1 MHPDKLVRLTAIS
14 RRLSSYEELDDLVQV
29 IVQTAAELTEA
40 EGSSLLLFDERDEVL
55 RYVAVSWCGPGSA
68 QRVAVEEAAVPL
80 KNGVAGWV
88 MRKMKP
94 VNVHRTGEDPLIDPA
109 IEAQMPAPVRCIAAT
124 PLIYRNVPIGVL
136 ESFNH
141 PAGRFPA
148 EAIEALETLSSL
160 ASVAIYNGHLLHRM
174 QRAYDALAD
183 LDQMKTDFI
192 AIASHEL
199 RTPLGVIIGHT
210 SVLQEISDR
219 DVREHLAVIERNA
232 LQLQDVIENFTAIN
246 RLEAPEVLGHTA
258 PIPLNAFLEES
269 VRGYQEEARSH
280 RITLKLELP
289 PRLLHARIEPEKLS
303 IITNNLIRNALAFTA
318 DSGAGKVLVS
328 LKEKSGQAVV
338 AVIDNGI
345 GIPEKD
351 LERIFDLF
359 YQVERHMQRKHG
371 GMGVGLTT
379 AKFLVEQ
386 AGGKMRV
393 DSIEGSGSCFSFSLP
408 VSIAGSAGAALSSE

>member
-1 MHPDKLVRLTAIS
+1 MDPDKLVRLTAVS
-14 RRLSSYEELDDLVQV
+14 KSLSSFEELDDLVQV
-29 IVQTAAELTEA
+29 IVQTAADLTEA
-40 EGSSLLLFDERDEVL
+40 EGSSLLLFDEQDQVL
-55 RYVAVSWCGPGSA
+55 RYVAVSWCRPGSA
-68 QRVAVEEAAVPL
+68 RQTAVEEAAVPL
-80 KNGVAGWV
+80 EHGVAGWV

-94 VNVHRTGEDPLIDPA
+94 VNVHRTGDDSLIDPA
-109 IEAQMPAPVRCIAAT
+109 VEAQMPSAVQCVAAT
-124 PLIYRNVPIGVL
+124 PLIYRNLPIGVL

-141 PAGRFPA
+141 PEGKFPHD
-148 EAIEALETLSSL
+148 AIEALETLSSL

-210 SVLQEISDR
+210 SILQEITDR
-219 DVREHLAVIERNA
+219 DVREHLVVIERNA

-246 RLEAPEVLGHTA
+246 RLEAPEVHGHAA
-258 PIPLNAFLEES
+258 PILLNAFLEEA
-269 VRGYQEEARSH
+269 VRGYREEARGVKV
-280 RITLKLELP
+280 TLKLELP
-289 PRLLHARIEPEKLS
+289 ALPLHVRVEPEKLS

-318 DSGAGKVLVS
+318 GTGKGKVLVS
-328 LKEKSGQAVV
+328 LKEKSGRAIVS
-338 AVIDNGI
+338 VIDNGI

-351 LERIFDLF
+351 LDRIFDLF

-393 DSIEGSGSCFSFSLP
+393 DSIEGEGSCFSFSLP
-408 VSIAGSAGAALSSE
+408 TSMAGSGGSALSAE